1 MLKQTPYTAA
11 GGRVLIGRLWKNHGA
26 DDDNGLH
33 QRRAPAVPDGCLHH
47 LYNYRD
53 RWWHTPHR
61 RIPGAHRRGGYS
73 PMKLKRGPT
82 YNNDYHFLFEPRGSK
97 ISVYHE
103 HFDSAHVNE
112 VIGLNALEAEKPRA
126 MASLET

>member
-1 MLKQTPYTAA
+1 VDRSAQGGARAGLTQGVSQAYFRIRIHIMLKQTPLTAA
-11 GGRVLIGRLWKNHGA
+11 GG
-26 DDDNGLH
+26 
-33 QRRAPAVPDGCLHH
+33 
-47 LYNYRD
+47 
-53 RWWHTPHR
+53 
-61 RIPGAHRRGGYS
+61 
-73 PMKLKRGPT
+73 T
-82 YNNDYHFLFEPRGSK
+82 YNNHYHFLFEPRGSK